1 MLKIYSCFQALR
13 LELKSYDRG
22 GFMKVFVC
30 LKQVPDTET
39 KIKILPDH
47 SGIDTAGIK
56 WVMNPYDEFAVEEAV
71 KFKEK
76 NPTAQVWAITSG
88 PKSRAVEVL
97 RTALAM
103 GADEAIVINSPEN
116 LDASSTAQALAKAI
130 QAEGG
135 AHLVFSGKIAID
147 SSQSSVPQMTAEFL
161 NIPHATV
168 VSKFEAVSESFT
180 VERDVDGGNKEVIQV
195 MAPALIAANKG
206 LNLPR
211 YASLPGI
218 MKAKKKVIKEIEFAS
233 LGIAAT
239 EQKVKYLE
247 FALPA
252 DKPSVKIIGGDSA
265 SQVSQLVQALRNDAK
280 VI

>member
-1 MLKIYSCFQALR
+1 
-13 LELKSYDRG
+13 
-22 GFMKVFVC
+22 MKVFVC

-56 WVMNPYDEFAVEEAV
+56 WVMNPYDEFAVEEAI

-76 NPTAQVWAITSG
+76 NPTAQVWAITVG
-88 PKSRAVEVL
+88 PKARAVEVL

-103 GADEAIVINSPEN
+103 GADEAIVINSAEA
-116 LDASSTAQALAKAI
+116 LDAITTAQALALVI
-130 QAEGG
+130 QSEGG
-135 AHLVFSGKIAID
+135 AHLVLAGKMAID
-147 SSQSSVPQMTAEFL
+147 NSQSSVPQMTAEFL
-161 NIPHATV
+161 DIPHTTV
-168 VSKFEAVSESFT
+168 VSKFEASPESFT
-180 VERDVDGGNKEVIQV
+180 VERDSDGGTKEVVQL
-195 MAPALIAANKG
+195 MSPSLIAANKG

-218 MKAKKKVIKEIEFAS
+218 MKAKKKVIKEIEYSA
-233 LGIAAT
+233 LGVAAT
-239 EQKVKYLE
+239 EQKVKYSGYT
-247 FALPA
+247 LPA
-252 DKPSVKIIGGDSA
+252 EKPAVKFISGDSV

>member
-1 MLKIYSCFQALR
+1 
-13 LELKSYDRG
+13 
-22 GFMKVFVC
+22 MKVFVC

-39 KIKILPDH
+39 KIKILPDA

-76 NPTAQVWAITSG
+76 NPAAQVWAVTSG

-103 GADEAIVINSPEN
+103 GADEAIVINSPEG
-116 LDASSTAQALAKAI
+116 LDALSTAQALAKII

-135 AHLVFSGKIAID
+135 AHLVLSGKIAID
-147 SSQSSVPQMTAEFL
+147 NSQSSVPQMVAEFL

-168 VSKFEAVSESFT
+168 VSKFEATLESFT
-180 VERDVDGGNKEVIQV
+180 VERDSDGGAKETVQL
-195 MAPALIAANKG
+195 MSPALIAANKG

-218 MKAKKKVIKEIEFAS
+218 MKAKKKVIKEVEFSS

-239 EQKVKYLE
+239 EQKVKYGG
-247 FALPA
+247 FALPK
-252 DKPSVKIIGGDSA
+252 DKASVKLISGDAA
-265 SQVSQLVQALRNDAK
+265 SQVSQLVAALRNESK